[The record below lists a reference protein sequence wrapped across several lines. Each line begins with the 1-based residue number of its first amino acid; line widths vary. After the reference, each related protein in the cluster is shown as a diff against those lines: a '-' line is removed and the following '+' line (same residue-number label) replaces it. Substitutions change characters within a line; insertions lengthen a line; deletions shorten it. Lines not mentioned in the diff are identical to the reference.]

1 MANDNIEIRKNVNF
15 VPKIVSNCG
24 SNQLFQIALSWN
36 IECYL
41 ILLILMK
48 KKNNELIHCLITIQ
62 NTYKVFQNGL
72 HSILHLQLF
81 RLLNWDKKRT
91 LGERRIVVAEAANV
105 LQLNEFFCD
114 ILERATNTYKHSAI
128 LCKCSVVLVCAEQSS
143 VQ

>member
-1 MANDNIEIRKNVNF
+1 MRKNVNF

-81 RLLNWDKKRT
+81 RLLNWDKKTYTRRT
-91 LGERRIVVAEAANV
+91 ENCGSRSRQRFTAQWI
-105 LQLNEFFCD
+105 FCD